1 MGEQKKMRMQMTLGH
16 GRLPGMEVDFLTG
29 VFLIVAFFAGAFLSA
44 AFFAGAFFAG
54 AFFSLANL
62 TLDA

>member
-1 MGEQKKMRMQMTLGH
+1 MTSGH
-16 GRLPGMEVDFLTG
+16 GRLPGVEADFLTG

-44 AFFAGAFFAG
+44 AFFAGVFWADAVLAG
-54 AFFSLANL
+54 AIFSLANL